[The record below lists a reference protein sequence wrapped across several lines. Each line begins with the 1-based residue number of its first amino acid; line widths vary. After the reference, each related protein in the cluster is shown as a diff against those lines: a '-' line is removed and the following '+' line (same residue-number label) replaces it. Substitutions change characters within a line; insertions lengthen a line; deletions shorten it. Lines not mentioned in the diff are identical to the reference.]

1 MIGYWKEFFF
11 DPTNPETAKF
21 VVDYLTWMLYCY
33 PIFLIQL
40 PFVTLILFYTFK
52 PEHRNISRA
61 VVKLREQIRAQGPMK
76 SADWVSIAAF
86 AVILS
91 GWMTFSD
98 TLGLGTVAIF
108 GAVAFLVIGLV
119 RWEDLN
125 SGVNWGVVLLY
136 AAAISLGVQMKDSG
150 AALWVANNF
159 LDLLSPLGIEGG
171 IPLWAAVSALTTGV
185 TNTMSNGAAVAVI
198 GPITLK
204 MAAASGESPLLIG
217 FITAISSAFA
227 YLTVIGTPACTIVY
241 ASGYLKTTD
250 FLPCRISHGHR
261 VDGSADYLRFPFLAP
276 DRVVG
281 WRAKHRGRIRKP
293 GSRHCAIQKVR
304 RTFPGT
310 GDPTRFS
317 ILVCIDGTDA
327 SYRALRHAVRIGSGT
342 DADLTLL
349 YVRPID
355 QGLRT
360 GGMQISVVR
369 ENLLD
374 WGLELPGAAA
384 LRRGRELL
392 VELGWLNKDWQT
404 EFAHVDVQGDPLG
417 DNAIVYSSP
426 KGRSIVLRLL
436 IAPSVASGILDEAK
450 LGEFDLLIVG
460 MPEGEKGSGPGFV
473 SRKIAKRVAREHTGA
488 VLVTRNREESDG
500 HLVCIAGYEGLR
512 RCSAKAR

>member
-1 MIGYWKEFFF
+1 MAGKASRK
-11 DPTNPETAKF
+11 NPETREPA
-21 VVDYLTWMLYCY
+21 
-33 PIFLIQL
+33 
-40 PFVTLILFYTFK
+40 
-52 PEHRNISRA
+52 
-61 VVKLREQIRAQGPMK
+61 LRDSE
-76 SADWVSIAAF
+76 SS
-86 AVILS
+86 
-91 GWMTFSD
+91 
-98 TLGLGTVAIF
+98 
-108 GAVAFLVIGLV
+108 
-119 RWEDLN
+119 
-125 SGVNWGVVLLY
+125 
-136 AAAISLGVQMKDSG
+136 KD
-150 AALWVANNF
+150 V
-159 LDLLSPLGIEGG
+159 
-171 IPLWAAVSALTTGV
+171 
-185 TNTMSNGAAVAVI
+185 
-198 GPITLK
+198 
-204 MAAASGESPLLIG
+204 
-217 FITAISSAFA
+217 
-227 YLTVIGTPACTIVY
+227 
-241 ASGYLKTTD
+241 
-250 FLPCRISHGHR
+250 
-261 VDGSADYLRFPFLAP
+261 
-276 DRVVG
+276 
-281 WRAKHRGRIRKP
+281 
-293 GSRHCAIQKVR
+293 
-304 RTFPGT
+304 PGT
-310 GDPTRFS
+310 GGPARFS

-374 WGLELPGAAA
+374 WGLELPGAVA

-460 MPEGEKGSGPGFV
+460 MSEGEKGSGPGFV

-500 HLVCIAGYEGLR
+500 HLVCIAGYEGSVVAAQKHAEIASRCASPVFLLSVARTVEFLADSNKALETAKERIEKAGIPVSGTTLLVGDPVTLIVAEGQPHSVIVVSRFQKRTGWRQIFSNSIAFKVLR
-512 RCSAKAR
+512 RAENSVMITR